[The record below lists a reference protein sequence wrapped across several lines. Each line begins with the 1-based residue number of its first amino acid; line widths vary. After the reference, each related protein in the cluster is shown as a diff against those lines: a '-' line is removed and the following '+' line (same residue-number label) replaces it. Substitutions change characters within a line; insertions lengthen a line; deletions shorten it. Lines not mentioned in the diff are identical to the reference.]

1 MASNRRGMAV
11 AAASTVLVLAACG
24 GGEGV
29 DVDGDAGPGTEAP
42 ESPEGGTLIAGIS
55 SQPDQ
60 LDPHVTTAYASF
72 QILENVYDTLVAPD
86 SEGTFEPSLAE
97 SWQTSDDGLTW
108 TFTLREGVTFHDGSE
123 FDSADVVYSLERMTG
138 EESSVAWRFA
148 TVESIDAPDERT
160 VEITLTVPTPNL
172 LDNIGGYKGMSIL
185 PEGAAEDL
193 DLTTEANGTGPFTL
207 DSFSA
212 SGATLSAFADH
223 WAGAPTVDGVEFQFT
238 TESAAALTALRT
250 GEIHWTDN
258 VPPQDVQNLEGDQD
272 VEVGIAPSIDYW
284 YLALNQAQEPWDD
297 ADARRGVAF
306 GLDRESIT
314 EATQFG
320 AATVNQTAIPADSF
334 WGHDYAPYEY
344 DAEQARELLDSA
356 GVAEGQT
363 LGIMV
368 VTDTEGVQA
377 AQVMQANLAEA
388 GIEVEIQQEESATW
402 LDRQGEGDFDAFMWS
417 WIGNLDPFG
426 FYHAQHVCD
435 GTFNFQGYC
444 NEEVDALLE
453 QAAAETDQDA
463 RKALYDQ
470 AAEMIVDDAS
480 YIYLYNPD
488 VVQAWV
494 PGLSGYEVRPDR
506 AINFEQVVLPE

>member
-1 MASNRRGMAV
+1 M
-11 AAASTVLVLAACG
+11 
-24 GGEGV
+24 
-29 DVDGDAGPGTEAP
+29 
-42 ESPEGGTLIAGIS
+42 
-55 SQPDQ
+55 
-60 LDPHVTTAYASF
+60 
-72 QILENVYDTLVAPD
+72 
-86 SEGTFEPSLAE
+86 EPSLAA
-97 SWQTSDDGLTW
+97 SWETSDDNLTW
-108 TFTLREGVTFHDGSE
+108 TFTLQDGVTFHDGSE

-138 EESSVAWRFA
+138 EGSSVAWRFA
-148 TVESIDAPDERT
+148 TVENIDAPDERT
-160 VEITLTVPTPNL
+160 VVITLSDPTPNL

-212 SGATLSAFADH
+212 SGATLSAFEDH
-223 WAGAPTVDGVEFQFT
+223 WAGASSLDGVEFQFT
-238 TESAAALTALRT
+238 TESTAALTALRT

-258 VPPQDVQNLEGDQD
+258 VPPQDAQSLEGDEE
-272 VEVGIAPSIDYW
+272 VEVGITPSIDYW
-284 YLALNQAQEPWDD
+284 YLALNQAAAPWDNV
-297 ADARRGVAF
+297 DARRGVAF
-306 GLDRESIT
+306 ALDRESIT

-320 AATVNQTAIPADSF
+320 AATVNQTAIPVDNV
-334 WGHDYAPYEY
+334 WGHEYAPYEF
-344 DAEQARELLDSA
+344 DSEQARELLDSA
-356 GVAEGQT
+356 GVPEGQE

-377 AQVMQANLAEA
+377 AQVMQENLAEA
-388 GIEVEIQQEESATW
+388 GIQVEIQQEESATW

-444 NEEVDALLE
+444 NEEVDSLLE
-453 QAAAETDQDA
+453 QAASEADQDA
-463 RKALYDQ
+463 RKTLYDQ

-488 VVQAWV
+488 VVQAWA
-494 PGLSGYEVRPDR
+494 PGLTGYEVRPDR
-506 AINFEQVVLPE
+506 AINFEQVRLPE